1 MEYEFLKRIADNF
14 LKNAEKLLKEGI
26 YNLAAFNVEQA
37 VQLYLKYLLAVKI
50 GEFPRMRSVKR
61 LILES
66 SEFCEKLKE
75 ILEENI
81 NVIGEIE
88 TAYISA
94 RYYPI
99 EYLEREVE
107 NITLQKK
114 IREVVLKCL

>member
-1 MEYEFLKRIADNF
+1 
-14 LKNAEKLLKEGI
+14 
-26 YNLAAFNVEQA
+26 
-37 VQLYLKYLLAVKI
+37 
-50 GEFPRMRSVKR
+50 MRSVKR

-107 NITLQKK
+107 NMINVAKK